1 MSHIS
6 WSFLDKKKASIDAIE
21 AFDKMQFI
29 IDHTDEDIINAQSK
43 LYGLGGSGMDG
54 LPHGHDVKAGEN
66 RIVSGIDEIDVM
78 KERYRQ
84 AMEYMD
90 WFKPAWEQLTDDERY
105 CLDTFYGDGNTY
117 GSSAAYYIAEY
128 LHVEPP
134 TAYKRK
140 NRALDRLTVL
150 LFGKS

>member
-90 WFKPAWEQLTDDERY
+90 WFKPAWEKLSEDERY
-105 CLDTFYGDGNTY
+105 VLEAFYMDGTENAAALISDY
-117 GSSAAYYIAEY
+117 FRIERSSAYN
-128 LHVEPP
+128 
-134 TAYKRK
+134 KK
-140 NRALDRLTVL
+140 NRSLDHLTMML
-150 LFGKS
+150 YGKQ

>member
-6 WSFLDKKKASIDAIE
+6 WSFLDKKKASIDAIV

-29 IDHTDEDIINAQSK
+29 IDHTDEDIINAKSK

-90 WFKPAWEQLTDDERY
+90 WFKPAWEKLSEDERY
-105 CLDTFYGDGNTY
+105 VLETFYMDGAENAVALISDY
-117 GSSAAYYIAEY
+117 FRIERSSAYN
-128 LHVEPP
+128 
-134 TAYKRK
+134 KK
-140 NRALDRLTVL
+140 NRSLDHLTMML
-150 LFGKS
+150 YGKQ